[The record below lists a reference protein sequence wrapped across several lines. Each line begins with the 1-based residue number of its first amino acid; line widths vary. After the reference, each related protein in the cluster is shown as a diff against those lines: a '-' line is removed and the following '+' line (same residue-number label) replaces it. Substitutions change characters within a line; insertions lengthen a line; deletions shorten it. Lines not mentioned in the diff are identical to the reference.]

1 MKCMSSMLA
10 VGTLLMATPLNA
22 TPAGNAGA
30 TNAAMPDPNE
40 KICEDI
46 VQTGS
51 RLATKRI
58 CATRAEWEERRK
70 ADREVTEG
78 AQRNANPPC
87 QAILTHSGAPN
98 CG

>member
-1 MKCMSSMLA
+1 MKCVRSTLV
-10 VGTLLMATPLNA
+10 VGALLVAAPLNA
-22 TPAGNAGA
+22 SPADNPGDTKTA
-30 TNAAMPDPNE
+30 TPDPNE
-40 KICEDI
+40 KICQDI

-58 CATRAEWEERRK
+58 CATRAEWDARQK
-70 ADREVTEG
+70 QDREVTEG